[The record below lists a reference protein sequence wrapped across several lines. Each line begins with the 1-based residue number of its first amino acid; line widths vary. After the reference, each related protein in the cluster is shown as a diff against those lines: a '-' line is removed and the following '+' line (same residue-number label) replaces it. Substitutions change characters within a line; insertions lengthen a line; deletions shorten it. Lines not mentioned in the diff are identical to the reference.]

1 MPESATVAVPVGRGA
16 SDPRRVA
23 SELSASGSAG
33 VEKGW
38 PLRLG
43 VLTAQVGPGLVDEV
57 GAAAGAAQ
65 RRRRVGRVP
74 ARGVVY
80 FVLALCLFSGADAAA
95 PPGYRSVARWLT
107 SGLRQ
112 SPNALRVPSS
122 PALSRARQRLG
133 AEPLR
138 LLFER
143 LSGSRATPTT
153 PGAFAFGR
161 RLVAWDST
169 GIDAPDTPAN
179 AAEFG
184 RAGGAGHPQLRLL
197 TLLECGTHA
206 LLGAVFDGFDR
217 ASEHALAR
225 RMIDRLGP
233 DMLLLADRNFPGH
246 ELWGLAA
253 ATGADLAWRIK
264 RNNVFWPGRRLP
276 DGSYLS
282 VMGTPAENRRRV
294 WARRDGRLLPGPP
307 DGHPVRIVE
316 YDVRVNSRDGGVRTE
331 AFRLVT
337 TLLDHEQAPAR
348 QLAELYPQRW
358 EIELGYGELKTRL
371 RGPEVVLRSRSP
383 QLVCQEVFAFLIVYQ
398 ALCSLR
404 VRAAQA
410 AATDPDRIS
419 FTVTLRLARDQVLS
433 QPAATPSAL
442 HDAVQQTLADLLDAR
457 LPPRRARNYE
467 RKKRPIKNTFSFRK
481 LGQPRP
487 PSRPSY
493 TFTITGDHPY
503 LGKQAK

>member
-1 MPESATVAVPVGRGA
+1 MPESATVVGPVGR
-16 SDPRRVA
+16 SVSSRRGVLA
-23 SELSASGSAG
+23 GGSGE
-33 VEKGW
+33 VERGW

-43 VLTAQVGPGLVDEV
+43 VLTAQIGPALVDEV
-57 GAAAGAAQ
+57 VAAAGATQ
-65 RRRRVGRVP
+65 RRVRLLS
-74 ARGVVY
+74 ARAVVY
-80 FVLALCLFSGADAAA
+80 FVLALCLFSGADAAT
-95 PPGYRSVARWLT
+95 PPGYRSVARSLT
-107 SGLRQ
+107 NGLRHL
-112 SPNALRVPSS
+112 PDAGKIPSS
-122 PALSRARQRLG
+122 PALTRARQRLG
-133 AEPLR
+133 PAPLR
-138 LLFER
+138 LLFDR
-143 LSGSRATPTT
+143 VRGPRATPAT

-161 RLVAWDST
+161 RLAAWDST
-169 GIDAPDTPAN
+169 GIDAPDTAAN

-217 ASEHALAR
+217 ASQHALAR

-233 DMLLLADRNFPGH
+233 GMLLLADRNFPGH

-282 VMGTPAENRRRV
+282 VMGTPAENRRRG

-316 YDVRVNSRDGGVRTE
+316 YDVRVNNRDGGVRTE

-337 TLLDHEQAPAR
+337 TLLDHEAAPAR

-383 QLVCQEVFAFLIVYQ
+383 QLVCQEVFAFLVVYQ

-410 AATDPDRIS
+410 AEVDPDRIS

-457 LPPRRARNYE
+457 LPPRRARSYE

>member
-16 SDPRRVA
+16 CDPRRVA
-23 SELSASGSAG
+23 SQLSASGSAG
-33 VEKGW
+33 VERGW

-43 VLTAQVGPGLVDEV
+43 VLTAQVGPALVDEV
-57 GAAAGAAQ
+57 VAAAGAAQ
-65 RRRRVGRVP
+65 RRVRLLP
-74 ARGVVY
+74 ARAVVY

-95 PPGYRSVARWLT
+95 PPGYRSVLRSLT
-107 SGLRQ
+107 NGLRHPSGARQ
-112 SPNALRVPSS
+112 IPSS
-122 PALSRARQRLG
+122 PALGRARRRLG

-143 LSGSRATPTT
+143 LRGPRAAPAT

-169 GIDAPDTPAN
+169 GIDAPDTAAN
-179 AAEFG
+179 AAAFG

-197 TLLECGTHA
+197 ALLECGTHA

-233 DMLLLADRNFPGH
+233 DMLLLADRNFPGY

-264 RNNVFWPGRRLP
+264 RTNVFWPGRRLP

-282 VMGTPAENRRRV
+282 VMGTPAENLRYG
-294 WARRDGRLLPGPP
+294 WARRDGRVLPGPP
-307 DGHPVRIVE
+307 AGHPVRIVE
-316 YDVRVNSRDGGVRTE
+316 YDVTLDSGDGTVRTE
-331 AFRLVT
+331 AFRLGT
-337 TLLDHEQAPAR
+337 TLLDHEAAPAGA
-348 QLAELYPQRW
+348 LAELYAQRW
-358 EIELGYGELKTRL
+358 EIDLGYGELKTRL
-371 RGPEVVLRSRSP
+371 RGPQVVLRSRSP
-383 QLVCQEVFAFLIVYQ
+383 QLVCQEVFAFLVVYQ

-410 AATDPDRIS
+410 ADTDPDRIS
-419 FTVTLRLARDQVLS
+419 FTVTLRLARDQVIR
-433 QPAATPSAL
+433 QAAATPVTL
-442 HDAVQQTLADLLDAR
+442 HDSVQQTITALLDER
-457 LPPRRARNYE
+457 LPPRRSRSYE

-481 LGQPRP
+481 LDQSRP
-487 PSRPSY
+487 PSRLGH
-493 TFTITGDHPY
+493 TLTITADHPSQ
-503 LGKQAK
+503 GKQAK

>member
-1 MPESATVAVPVGRGA
+1 MAKPPVGQRSTKIRTVSPGAPMPESATVAVPVGRGA

-23 SELSASGSAG
+23 SELSGSGSAG

-43 VLTAQVGPGLVDEV
+43 VLTAQVGPALVDEV
-57 GAAAGAAQ
+57 VAAAGVAQ
-65 RRRRVGRVP
+65 RRVRLMP
-74 ARGVVY
+74 ARAVVY

-112 SPNALRVPSS
+112 RPNALRVPSS
-122 PALSRARQRLG
+122 PALSRARARLG

-143 LSGSRATPTT
+143 LRGSRATPAT

-233 DMLLLADRNFPGH
+233 GMLLLADRNFPGH

-253 ATGADLAWRIK
+253 ATGADLAWRLK
-264 RNNVFWPGRRLP
+264 RHQVFWPGEQLP
-276 DGSYLS
+276 DGSFLS
-282 VMGTPAENRRRV
+282 VMATPAANVRYGQ
-294 WARRDGRLLPGPP
+294 ARSAGRALPEPP
-307 DGHPVRIVE
+307 AGHLVRIINYTVT
-316 YDVRVNSRDGGVRTE
+316 VHAADGSSRTE
-331 AFRLVT
+331 PFRLVT
-337 TLLDHEQAPAR
+337 TLLDHHTAPAGEV
-348 QLAELYPQRW
+348 AALYQQRW
-358 EIELGYGELKTRL
+358 ENELAYNELKTRL

-383 QLVCQEVFAFLIVYQ
+383 QL
-398 ALCSLR
+398 
-404 VRAAQA
+404 
-410 AATDPDRIS
+410 
-419 FTVTLRLARDQVLS
+419 
-433 QPAATPSAL
+433 
-442 HDAVQQTLADLLDAR
+442 
-457 LPPRRARNYE
+457 
-467 RKKRPIKNTFSFRK
+467 
-481 LGQPRP
+481 
-487 PSRPSY
+487 
-493 TFTITGDHPY
+493 
-503 LGKQAK
+503 

>member
-1 MPESATVAVPVGRGA
+1 MPESATAVAPVGSGV
-16 SDPRRVA
+16 SDQRRVA
-23 SELSASGSAG
+23 SGPSASGSAEA

-38 PLRLG
+38 PVRLG
-43 VLTAQVGPGLVDEV
+43 VLTAQIGPALVDEV
-57 GAAAGAAQ
+57 VATAGATQ
-65 RRRRVGRVP
+65 RRVRLLP
-74 ARGVVY
+74 ARAVVY

-95 PPGYRSVARWLT
+95 PPGYRSVARSLT
-107 SGLRQ
+107 NGLRQ
-112 SPNALRVPSS
+112 LPNALKVPSS

-138 LLFER
+138 LLFDR
-143 LSGSRATPTT
+143 LRGPRATPATV
-153 PGAFAFGR
+153 GAFAFGR

-169 GIDAPDTPAN
+169 GIDVPDTEAN
-179 AAEFG
+179 ASEFG

-225 RMIDRLGP
+225 RMLDRLSPGR
-233 DMLLLADRNFPGH
+233 LLLADRNFPGH

-264 RNNVFWPGRRLP
+264 RTNVFWPGRRLP

-282 VMGTPAENRRRV
+282 VMGTPAENRRRG
-294 WARRDGRLLPGPP
+294 WARRGGRPPPGPP

-316 YDVRVNSRDGGVRTE
+316 YDVRVNGRDGGVRTE

-358 EIELGYGELKTRL
+358 EIELGYSELKTRL

-383 QLVCQEVFAFLIVYQ
+383 QLVCQEVFAFLVVYQ

-410 AATDPDRIS
+410 ADTDPDRTS
-419 FTVTLRLARDQVLS
+419 FPVTLRLARDQVIR
-433 QPAATPSAL
+433 QAAATPVTL
-442 HDAVQQTLADLLDAR
+442 HDSVQQTLTDLLDER
-457 LPPRRARNYE
+457 LPPRRSRSYE

-481 LGQPRP
+481 LDQSRP
-487 PSRPSY
+487 PSRLGH
-493 TFTITGDHPY
+493 TLTITGDHPY

>member
-1 MPESATVAVPVGRGA
+1 MPESATVVGPVGR
-16 SDPRRVA
+16 SVSSRRGV
-23 SELSASGSAG
+23 LAG
-33 VEKGW
+33 GCGEGGRGW

-43 VLTAQVGPGLVDEV
+43 VLTAQIGPALVDEV
-57 GAAAGAAQ
+57 VAAAGATQ
-65 RRRRVGRVP
+65 RRGRLLA
-74 ARGVVY
+74 ARAGG
-80 FVLALCLFSGADAAA
+80 FFWLALCLFSGADAAG
-95 PPGYRSVARWLT
+95 PRGYRSVARWLT

-112 SPNALRVPSS
+112 PPNALRVPSS

-143 LSGSRATPTT
+143 LRGARATPAT

-161 RLVAWDST
+161 RLMAWDST
-169 GIDAPDTPAN
+169 GIHPPDTPAN

-217 ASEHALAR
+217 ASEHALAC

-233 DMLLLADRNFPGH
+233 GMLLLADRNFPGH
-246 ELWGLAA
+246 ELWGRAA

-282 VMGTPAENRRRV
+282 VMGTPAENLRCG
-294 WARRDGRLLPGPP
+294 WPRRDGRPLPGPP

-316 YDVRVNSRDGGVRTE
+316 YDVRIDNGDAGVRTE

-337 TLLDHEQAPAR
+337 
-348 QLAELYPQRW
+348 
-358 EIELGYGELKTRL
+358 
-371 RGPEVVLRSRSP
+371 
-383 QLVCQEVFAFLIVYQ
+383 
-398 ALCSLR
+398 
-404 VRAAQA
+404 
-410 AATDPDRIS
+410 
-419 FTVTLRLARDQVLS
+419 
-433 QPAATPSAL
+433 
-442 HDAVQQTLADLLDAR
+442 
-457 LPPRRARNYE
+457 
-467 RKKRPIKNTFSFRK
+467 
-481 LGQPRP
+481 
-487 PSRPSY
+487 
-493 TFTITGDHPY
+493 
-503 LGKQAK
+503 

>member
-1 MPESATVAVPVGRGA
+1 MPESATAAVPVGRGA
-16 SDPRRVA
+16 CDQRRVA
-23 SELSASGSAG
+23 SSGSTAA
-33 VEKGW
+33 ERGW

-43 VLTAQVGPGLVDEV
+43 VLTAQIGPELVDEV
-57 GAAAGAAQ
+57 VAAAGATQ
-65 RRRRVGRVP
+65 RRVRLLP
-74 ARGVVY
+74 ARAVVY
-80 FVLALCLFSGADAAA
+80 FVLALCLFSGADAAG
-95 PPGYRSVARWLT
+95 PPGYRSVARSLT
-107 SGLRQ
+107 TGLRQ
-112 SPNALRVPSS
+112 LPNALKVPSS

-138 LLFER
+138 LLFDR
-143 LSGSRATPTT
+143 LRGPRATPAT

-169 GIDAPDTPAN
+169 GIDVPDTEAN

-225 RMIDRLGP
+225 RMLDRLGP
-233 DMLLLADRNFPGH
+233 GMLLLADRNFPGH
-246 ELWGLAA
+246 ELWGRAA

-282 VMGTPAENRRRV
+282 VMGTPAENLRYG
-294 WARRDGRLLPGPP
+294 WARRDGRPLPGPP

-316 YDVRVNSRDGGVRTE
+316 YDVRIDNGDAGVRTE

-383 QLVCQEVFAFLIVYQ
+383 QLIRQEIFAFLVVYQ

-404 VRAAQA
+404 MHAAQA
-410 AATDPDRIS
+410 ADTDPDRIS

-433 QPAATPSAL
+433 QAATTPAAL
-442 HDAVQQTLADLLDAR
+442 HGAIEQTITDLLDEL
-457 LPPRRARNYE
+457 LPSRRSRSYE
-467 RKKRPIKNTFSFRK
+467 RKKRPIKNTFSFCK

-487 PSRPSY
+487 PSRLSY
-493 TFTITGDHPY
+493 TLTITGDHPY
-503 LGKQAK
+503 LGKQAKGVRR

>member
-1 MPESATVAVPVGRGA
+1 MPESATVVGPVGR
-16 SDPRRVA
+16 SVSSRRRVLA
-23 SELSASGSAG
+23 GGSGE
-33 VEKGW
+33 VERGW

-43 VLTAQVGPGLVDEV
+43 VLTAQIGPALVDEV
-57 GAAAGAAQ
+57 VAAAGATQ
-65 RRRRVGRVP
+65 RRVRLLS
-74 ARGVVY
+74 ARAVVY
-80 FVLALCLFSGADAAA
+80 FVLALCLFSGADAAT
-95 PPGYRSVARWLT
+95 PPGYRSVARSLT
-107 SGLRQ
+107 NGLRHL
-112 SPNALRVPSS
+112 PNAGKIPSS
-122 PALSRARQRLG
+122 PALTRARQRLG
-133 AEPLR
+133 PAPLR
-138 LLFER
+138 LLFDR
-143 LSGSRATPTT
+143 VRGPRATPAT

-161 RLVAWDST
+161 RLVAWDGT
-169 GIDAPDTPAN
+169 GIDAPDTAAN

-233 DMLLLADRNFPGH
+233 DMLLLADRNFPGY

-253 ATGADLAWRIK
+253 ATGTDLAWRIK
-264 RNNVFWPGRRLP
+264 RTNVFWPGRRLP

-282 VMGTPAENRRRV
+282 VMGPPAETRRRG
-294 WARRDGRLLPGPP
+294 WARRDGRPLPGPP

-316 YDVRVNSRDGGVRTE
+316 YDVRIDSGDGGVRTE

-358 EIELGYGELKTRL
+358 EIEMGYGELKTRL

-383 QLVCQEVFAFLIVYQ
+383 QLVCQEVFAFLVVYQ

-410 AATDPDRIS
+410 ADTDPDRIS
-419 FTVTLRLARDQVLS
+419 FTVTLRLARDQVIR
-433 QPAATPSAL
+433 QAAATPVTL
-442 HDAVQQTLADLLDAR
+442 HDSVQQTITDLLDER
-457 LPPRRARNYE
+457 LPPRRSRSYE

-481 LGQPRP
+481 LDQSRP
-487 PSRPSY
+487 PSRLGH
-493 TFTITGDHPY
+493 TLTITGDHPY
-503 LGKQAK
+503 QGKQAK

>member
-16 SDPRRVA
+16 SDQRRVA
-23 SELSASGSAG
+23 SEPTASDP
-33 VEKGW
+33 VERGW

-43 VLTAQVGPGLVDEV
+43 VLTAQIGPALVDEV
-57 GAAAGAAQ
+57 VAAAGATQ
-65 RRRRVGRVP
+65 RRVRLLP
-74 ARGVVY
+74 ARAVVY
-80 FVLALCLFSGADAAA
+80 FVLALCLFSGADAAG

-112 SPNALRVPSS
+112 RPDALRVPSS
-122 PALSRARQRLG
+122 PALSRARARLG

-138 LLFER
+138 LLFDR
-143 LSGSRATPTT
+143 LAGPRATPGT

-169 GIDAPDTPAN
+169 GLDTPDTDAN
-179 AAEFG
+179 AAAFG
-184 RAGGAGHPQLRLL
+184 RAGGAGHPQLRLM

-206 LLGAVFDGFDR
+206 LLGAVVDGFAR

-225 RMIDRLGP
+225 RLLDRLGP
-233 DMLLLADRNFPGH
+233 GMLLLADRNFPGY

-264 RNNVFWPGRRLP
+264 RTNVFWPGRRLP

-282 VMGTPAENRRRV
+282 VMGTPAENLRYG
-294 WARRDGRLLPGPP
+294 WARRDGRPLPGPP
-307 DGHPVRIVE
+307 AGHPVRIIE
-316 YDVRVNSRDGGVRTE
+316 YDVTLDSGDGTVRTE

-337 TLLDHEQAPAR
+337 TLLDHEAAPAR
-348 QLAELYPQRW
+348 ALAELYPQRW
-358 EIELGYGELKTRL
+358 EIELGYGELKNRL

-383 QLVCQEVFAFLIVYQ
+383 QLVRQEVFAFLVVYQ

-404 VRAAQA
+404 VAAAQA
-410 AATDPDRIS
+410 ADTDPDRIS
-419 FTVTLRLARDQVLS
+419 FTVTLRLARDHVPRQA
-433 QPAATPSAL
+433 AATPQGLHEAL
-442 HDAVQQTLADLLDAR
+442 EQTLADLLDER
-457 LPPRRARNYE
+457 LPPRRSRSYE
-467 RKKRPIKNTFSFRK
+467 RKKRPVKNTFSFRK

-487 PSRPSY
+487 PSRPGY
-493 TFTITGDHPY
+493 MLTINGDHPY

>member
-1 MPESATVAVPVGRGA
+1 MPESATVAVPVGRGS
-16 SDPRRVA
+16 SDQRRVA
-23 SELSASGSAG
+23 SEPSASGPA
-33 VEKGW
+33 ERGW

-43 VLTAQVGPGLVDEV
+43 VLTAQIGPALVDEV
-57 GAAAGAAQ
+57 VAAAGATQ
-65 RRRRVGRVP
+65 RRVRLLP
-74 ARGVVY
+74 ARAVGY

-112 SPNALRVPSS
+112 PPNALRVPSS

-138 LLFER
+138 WLFER
-143 LSGSRATPTT
+143 LRGSRATPAT

-197 TLLECGTHA
+197 APLACGTRA

-233 DMLLLADRNFPGH
+233 GMLLLADRNFPGYQP
-246 ELWGLAA
+246 WGLAA

-282 VMGTPAENRRRV
+282 VMGPPAENRRRG
-294 WARRDGRLLPGPP
+294 WARRDGRLLPGPA
-307 DGHPVRIVE
+307 DGAPGGIR
-316 YDVRVNSRDGGVRTE
+316 RD
-331 AFRLVT
+331 
-337 TLLDHEQAPAR
+337 D
-348 QLAELYPQRW
+348 
-358 EIELGYGELKTRL
+358 
-371 RGPEVVLRSRSP
+371 
-383 QLVCQEVFAFLIVYQ
+383 
-398 ALCSLR
+398 
-404 VRAAQA
+404 
-410 AATDPDRIS
+410 
-419 FTVTLRLARDQVLS
+419 
-433 QPAATPSAL
+433 
-442 HDAVQQTLADLLDAR
+442 
-457 LPPRRARNYE
+457 
-467 RKKRPIKNTFSFRK
+467 
-481 LGQPRP
+481 
-487 PSRPSY
+487 
-493 TFTITGDHPY
+493 
-503 LGKQAK
+503 